1 MKTLSSLALALFI
14 AGCASTA
21 TNDTTKY
28 STATVS
34 NVQSEEIDNLSN
46 REHEFKVTFD
56 YAIEDYEAGVNK
68 YTCSVQF
75 ANTDGTSTTK
85 FVGGRY
91 PCRLDSAQGTVTVEW
106 PSPLDKDVILT
117 KKEALKLKV
126 PIEYFVAV
134 HQKSGRYSTKII
146 GKSASMLSQ
155 ANVIR

>member
-1 MKTLSSLALALFI
+1 MKKLSAIALALFI
-14 AGCASTA
+14 TGCASTA
-21 TNDTTKY
+21 KNDAEF

-34 NVQSEEIDNLSN
+34 NVQSEEIDNLAN

-56 YAIEDYEAGVNK
+56 YVIEDYEAGINK

-75 ANTDGTSTTK
+75 ANMDGTSTTK

-91 PCRLDSAQGTVTVEW
+91 PCRLDSAKGTVTVEW

-117 KKEALKLKV
+117 RKEAEKLKV

-134 HQKSGRYSTKII
+134 HQKSGRYSTRII
-146 GKSASMLSQ
+146 GKSAPMLSQ
-155 ANVIR
+155 ANVVR